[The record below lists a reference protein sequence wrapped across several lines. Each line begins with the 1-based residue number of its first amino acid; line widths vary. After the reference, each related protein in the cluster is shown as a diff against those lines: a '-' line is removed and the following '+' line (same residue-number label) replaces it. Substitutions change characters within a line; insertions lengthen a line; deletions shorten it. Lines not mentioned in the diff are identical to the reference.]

1 MNPLRARWSV
11 RAGSGLA
18 LAVAA
23 CLPWVAPA
31 LTQPENSA
39 PARRLPARVA
49 DDSCASVAGLLQG
62 SRVAPAHVT
71 FSLAANYT
79 SSWATVSECART
91 RSGRWVRT
99 SVTAGRVGSKGFAAP
114 GAKREGDRR
123 SPTGIFTLGTG
134 FGARNPGSR
143 LGYLTLTPR
152 QCWGSTVG
160 STRYN
165 RPYLGSC
172 PAPDE
177 RMFSAVK
184 GAYRQGIVVNYN
196 TAPIV
201 PGRGSAIFVHV
212 RTASA
217 TSGCLALP
225 EAAVIRLMR
234 TNRPGDLII
243 MGVAGQQLPSSP

>member
-1 MNPLRARWSV
+1 MTLLLARWLG
-11 RAGSGLA
+11 RIGAG

-23 CLPWVAPA
+23 ALSSATSAVA
-31 LTQPENSA
+31 QPGNQD
-39 PARRLPARVA
+39 PVRRLPARVA
-49 DDSCASVAGLLQG
+49 EDPCPSVAGLLQG
-62 SRVAPAHVT
+62 SRRAPARVT
-71 FSLAANYT
+71 FALAATYG

-91 RSGRWVRT
+91 RSGRWIRT
-99 SVTAGRVGSKGFAAP
+99 AVTAGRIGSKGFAAP
-114 GAKREGDRR
+114 GEKREGDRR
-123 SPTGIFTLGTG
+123 SPTGIFTLGVG
-134 FGARNPGSR
+134 FGARNPGSG

-177 RMFSAVK
+177 RMFAAVK

-196 TAPIV
+196 TSPIV
-201 PGRGSAIFVHV
+201 PGRGSAIFIHV

-217 TSGCLALP
+217 TTGCVALP

-234 TNRPGDLII
+234 ANRPGDLII
-243 MGVAGQQLPSSP
+243 MGVAGQVLPSVP